1 MGKVRKVFGGAF
13 WVLLLVA
20 VVAAITCFT
29 LVQLNGGKKEVA
41 DNAGTPEP
49 EPEPEPVAVSAKA
62 RYMYAG
68 TTFWGRRI
76 YQFARKSDLGVKY
89 PFSQL
94 STLKPDRYDAWIAGL
109 ECPITQKEN
118 NYHNYDR
125 EYGIYEFNCDPDY
138 LTEAA
143 KYFDVFG
150 LGNNHSDNQGGATGL
165 KETRKHLDDAG
176 IQYFG
181 TPRFTNDSSNR
192 YYAQEKWRDEVDAKA
207 CAIVVLPM
215 NVTYDNDETVEI
227 NMPFGFCSAH
237 GMYGVPQDDIFDE
250 MKTYAAVVP
259 TIAMPHMGV
268 EYQNVN
274 DQLRKNLYHRMI
286 DLGVEAVIA
295 DHPHHVQN
303 AEAYKKKLIVYS
315 MGNFMFDQLVA
326 PERVRS
332 AAIEANA
339 EVEVKDVDFEA
350 WNALGEICLEDKTT
364 CFEKIKEANLP
375 KISITWKYDYHA
387 TTSATSCITRLA
399 DTSYQTA
406 VGQRL
411 KWSSIPASMKVSK

>member
-1 MGKVRKVFGGAF
+1 MGKVRKVLGGAF

-29 LVQLNGGKKEVA
+29 LVQLRGSKKEVS
-41 DNAGTPEP
+41 DNIEASEP

-76 YQFARKSDLGVKY
+76 NQNARASKLGVKY

-94 STLKPDRYDAWIAGL
+94 STLKSERYDAWIAGL
-109 ECPITQKEN
+109 ECPVTQKEN
-118 NYHNYDR
+118 NYHDYNK
-125 EYGIYEFNCDPDY
+125 EYGIFEFNCDPDY

-143 KYFDVFG
+143 NYFDVFG
-150 LGNNHSDNQGGATGL
+150 LGNNHTDNQGGAKGL
-165 KETRKHLDDAG
+165 KETREQLDKVG

-192 YYAQEKWRDEVDAKA
+192 YYPQEKWRDEVDAKA
-207 CAIVVLPM
+207 CEIVVLPL
-215 NVTYDNDETVEI
+215 NVTYDNDEKVQV

-237 GMYGVPQDDIFDE
+237 GVYGVPQDDIIEE

-268 EYQNVN
+268 EYQNSN
-274 DQLRKNLYHRMI
+274 DQLRQNVYRKMI
-286 DLGVEAVIA
+286 DVGVEAVIA

-303 AEAYKKKLIVYS
+303 AEAYKNKLIVYAL
-315 MGNFMFDQLVA
+315 GNFMFDQLTV

-339 EVEVKDVDFEA
+339 EIDVKDVDFES
-350 WNALGEICLEDKTT
+350 WNALGESCLEDKSS
-364 CFEKIKEANLP
+364 CFKNIKEANLP
-375 KISITWKYDYHA
+375 KIKITWKYDYHA
-387 TTSATSCITRLA
+387 TTSASSCITRLA
-399 DTSYQTA
+399 DASYQTA

-411 KWSSIPASMKVSK
+411 NWSSIPASMKVSK